1 MEIIKTFGNYVEKWC
16 ENTPDRARWLLTKG
30 WEAQDLKFRLAPSKK
45 INPSDQYLAR
55 MMMNVM
61 LQPLKHP
68 DQSVLVSVFTPCE
81 LMQEAGLYPYNVESF
96 SCYLTASS
104 AERAFLQSAE
114 DSGLSETLC
123 SYHKTFIGAAEK
135 GLLPKPKCIVYTN
148 LACDANLLTFQRLAE
163 LFHVPVFS
171 IDVPSGQTSENVA
184 YVAAQLRAL
193 RGFLEQTTGHQ
204 IDEDKLVQRVKRGYK
219 TLQQFDAFQSA
230 RADRFIPSDLVSPL
244 YSGMTNNILLGTE
257 EEALYTEKLL
267 QDVKKAPPK
276 KGKHIYWMHTIPF
289 WSDAVKDALLLNDD
303 VQIVGCELSQAT
315 DISRHSEDPYEEMA
329 MRLIYHALNGPIS
342 RRINAGI
349 RHAKQ
354 AGADGVVWFN
364 HWGCKHTLGGSRIAK
379 KRFEEAGLP
388 TLILDGDGC
397 DRSHGGEGQTSTRL
411 GAFLEMLGDFA
422 HE

>member
-1 MEIIKTFGNYVEKWC
+1 MEIVKTFGNYVEKWC

-30 WEAQDLKFRLAPSKK
+30 WEAQNLKFRLAPSKK
-45 INPSDQYLAR
+45 LNPSDQYLAR

-68 DQSVLVSVFTPCE
+68 EQSVLVSVFTPCE

-96 SCYLTASS
+96 SCYLTASG

-163 LFHVPVFS
+163 FFHVPVFS
-171 IDVPSGQTSENVA
+171 IDVPSGQTAENVA
-184 YVAAQLRAL
+184 YVATQLRAL
-193 RGFLEQTTGHQ
+193 RGFLEQTTGRQ
-204 IDEDKLVQRVKRGYK
+204 INEERLVKRVKRGRR
-219 TLQQFDAFQSA
+219 TLERFDTFQSA

-267 QDVKKAPPK
+267 QDIKN
-276 KGKHIYWMHTIPF
+276 
-289 WSDAVKDALLLNDD
+289 ALLLNDD

-315 DISRHSEDPYEEMA
+315 DLSVHSEDPYEEMA
-329 MRLIYHALNGPIS
+329 LRLIYHALNGPIS